1 MYFFAGETDHSC
13 FLMLLY
19 MPPGR
24 SLTKALKD
32 VDSNRLEARIKFVFP
47 QHLGEKPVAHQ
58 EFSGTFVEDK
68 EVAYQRT
75 YSMDPKPSDTDSDH
89 MTGEMIRV
97 ETNNTV
103 NNRTGEG
110 HKREV
115 NLCW

>member
-47 QHLGEKPVAHQ
+47 QRLGEKPVAH
-58 EFSGTFVEDK
+58 
-68 EVAYQRT
+68 
-75 YSMDPKPSDTDSDH
+75 
-89 MTGEMIRV
+89 
-97 ETNNTV
+97 
-103 NNRTGEG
+103 
-110 HKREV
+110 
-115 NLCW
+115 

>member
-1 MYFFAGETDHSC
+1 
-13 FLMLLY
+13 
-19 MPPGR
+19 
-24 SLTKALKD
+24 
-32 VDSNRLEARIKFVFP
+32 
-47 QHLGEKPVAHQ
+47 
-58 EFSGTFVEDK
+58 
-68 EVAYQRT
+68 
-75 YSMDPKPSDTDSDH
+75 MDPKPSDTDSDH